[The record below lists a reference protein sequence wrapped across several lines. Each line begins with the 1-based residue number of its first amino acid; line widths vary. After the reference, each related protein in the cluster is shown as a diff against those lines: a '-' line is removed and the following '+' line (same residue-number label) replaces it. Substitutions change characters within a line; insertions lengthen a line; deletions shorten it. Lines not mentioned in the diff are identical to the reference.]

1 MEGAPTKI
9 LGRAN
14 LRLKTRE
21 RIYEMVSIKVI
32 SVYFRKKFRYA
43 VEDSYPKE
51 TRQMKP
57 CTGKVDFLT
66 CLSHRFTNFPL
77 TALSSLRGVAVD
89 QNLLERPTNVIL
101 FIILQGME
109 RSLEYICSAYL
120 PNGSANWIVFMD
132 GGDKLMDYNPGCV
145 SETFTTEH

>member
-32 SVYFRKKFRYA
+32 SVYIREKFRYA

-51 TRQMKP
+51 TR
-57 CTGKVDFLT
+57 
-66 CLSHRFTNFPL
+66 
-77 TALSSLRGVAVD
+77 
-89 QNLLERPTNVIL
+89 
-101 FIILQGME
+101 
-109 RSLEYICSAYL
+109 
-120 PNGSANWIVFMD
+120 
-132 GGDKLMDYNPGCV
+132 
-145 SETFTTEH
+145 

>member
-51 TRQMKP
+51 TRRMKP

-89 QNLLERPTNVIL
+89 QNLFERPTNVIL

-120 PNGSANWIVFMD
+120 PNGPANSLNLIL
-132 GGDKLMDYNPGCV
+132 KNHLMDRFYGWWG
-145 SETFTTEH
+145 

>member
-32 SVYFRKKFRYA
+32 SVYFREQFRSVIEY
-43 VEDSYPKE
+43 SYPKE
-51 TRQMKP
+51 TRRMKP

-66 CLSHRFTNFPL
+66 CLSHPFTNF
-77 TALSSLRGVAVD
+77 SIDS
-89 QNLLERPTNVIL
+89 
-101 FIILQGME
+101 
-109 RSLEYICSAYL
+109 
-120 PNGSANWIVFMD
+120 
-132 GGDKLMDYNPGCV
+132 
-145 SETFTTEH
+145 